1 MGIQPG
7 GDFPSTI
14 LSSIFSFFFYFGYY
28 IQCLCKMEHLVG
40 SSPWGEGQLK
50 LVITKTE
57 NKNTRSWFAK
67 YFSFNLCYYFPTIF
81 FIFYKTL
88 WKFACTKFVHF
99 KFLRLQCLSQKISKT
114 VYCSIFFRT
123 IIIWKH

>member
-14 LSSIFSFFFYFGYY
+14 LSSIFSSFFYFGYY

-67 YFSFNLCYYFPTIF
+67 YFSFSLCYYFPTIF
-81 FIFYKTL
+81 FIFYKALWTFPFTL
-88 WKFACTKFVHF
+88 NFCGYNPCHKKLARPYIV
-99 KFLRLQCLSQKISKT
+99 Q
-114 VYCSIFFRT
+114 IFSEP
-123 IIIWKH
+123 